1 MKKKVFVFVL
11 CTLLFMGVLGAAKLT
26 PYRTEGTC
34 DKIDSTNPVYIMGE
48 PYNNG
53 YRVERGSGNYNYSF
67 TQLYNLKNNYRSLT
81 CTIGP
86 SDNVEIGKNLT
97 FEFYVDNEKIA
108 TYKCVGGGFPED
120 IEVPLNYGRQ
130 LKLYVSGKNAIIS
143 NMNFK

>member
-1 MKKKVFVFVL
+1 
-11 CTLLFMGVLGAAKLT
+11 MGVLGAAKLT
-26 PYRTEGTC
+26 PYRTEGSC
-34 DKIDSTNPVYIMGE
+34 SKIDSAKPVYIMGE

-53 YRVERGSGNYNYSF
+53 YIVGRSGAF

-130 LKLYVSGKNAIIS
+130 LKLYIRGGAAIIS
-143 NMNFK
+143 NMDFK

>member
-1 MKKKVFVFVL
+1 
-11 CTLLFMGVLGAAKLT
+11 MGVLGAAKLT
-26 PYRTEGTC
+26 PYRTEGSC
-34 DKIDSTNPVYIMGE
+34 NKIDSTNPVYIMGE

-53 YRVERGSGNYNYSF
+53 YIVGRYDAF

-86 SDNVEIGKNLT
+86 SDNVRIGENLT

-143 NMNFK
+143 NMDFK

>member
-1 MKKKVFVFVL
+1 MRKKVFVLVL

-26 PYRTEGTC
+26 PYRTEGNC
-34 DKIDSTNPVYIMGE
+34 SKIDSTNPVYIMGE

-53 YRVERGSGNYNYSF
+53 YRAVGYSYWF

-86 SDNVEIGKNLT
+86 SDDVGIGRNLT

-130 LKLYVSGKNAIIS
+130 LKLHVDGDNAIIS
-143 NMNFK
+143 NMDFK

>member
-1 MKKKVFVFVL
+1 MRKKVFVLVL

-26 PYRTEGTC
+26 PYRTEGWC
-34 DKIDSTNPVYIMGE
+34 GKIESANPVYIMGE

-53 YRVERGSGNYNYSF
+53 YRVISTWQGDWF

-86 SDNVEIGKNLT
+86 SDNVEIGQNLT

-130 LKLYVSGKNAIIS
+130 LKLYVEGTNAIIS
-143 NMNFK
+143 NMDFK

>member
-1 MKKKVFVFVL
+1 MRKKVFVLVL
-11 CTLLFMGVLGAAKLT
+11 CTLLFMGMLGAAKLT
-26 PYRTEGTC
+26 PYRTEGGC
-34 DKIDSTNPVYIMGE
+34 GKIDSTNPVYIMGE

-53 YRVERGSGNYNYSF
+53 YRVEWRNYNHNSF

-86 SDNVEIGKNLT
+86 SDDVGIGQNLT

-130 LKLYVSGKNAIIS
+130 LKLYVEGENAIIS
-143 NMNFK
+143 NMDFK